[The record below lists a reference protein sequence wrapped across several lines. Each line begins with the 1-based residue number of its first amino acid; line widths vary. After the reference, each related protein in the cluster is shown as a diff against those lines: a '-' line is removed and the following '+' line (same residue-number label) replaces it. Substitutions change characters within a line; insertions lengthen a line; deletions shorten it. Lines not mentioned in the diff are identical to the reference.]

1 MPYMLGILLLDTYS
15 IYHNTFYAS
24 TNAHICGS
32 KCDIVHLAEMARRS
46 CNMGLKDLFAK
57 KASKPSKVQKAAPKK
72 GAKPVAKPAAKP
84 AAKKPASGKK

>member
-1 MPYMLGILLLDTYS
+1 
-15 IYHNTFYAS
+15 
-24 TNAHICGS
+24 
-32 KCDIVHLAEMARRS
+32 
-46 CNMGLKDLFAK
+46 MGLKDLFTK